1 MVNLL
6 FYKLPLFHDE
16 GLPFFQAFIA
26 QNRQPGIFADTAD
39 GHARIFQAAQHMKP
53 LDIFISK
60 ETDAVHTLYPG
71 EKAFLVIIADGGGID
86 SGEVGSL

>member
-1 MVNLL
+1 
-6 FYKLPLFHDE
+6 
-16 GLPFFQAFIA
+16 
-26 QNRQPGIFADTAD
+26 
-39 GHARIFQAAQHMKP
+39 MKP